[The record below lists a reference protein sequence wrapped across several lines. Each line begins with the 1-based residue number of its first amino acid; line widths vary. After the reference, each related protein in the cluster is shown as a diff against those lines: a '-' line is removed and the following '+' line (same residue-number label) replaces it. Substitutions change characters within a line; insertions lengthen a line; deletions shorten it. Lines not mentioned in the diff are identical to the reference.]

1 MAPRQVESVSHIDEW
16 RVIPS
21 NSAENKGNPGP
32 MAVTHDEMSET
43 AEKASELLRV
53 LANQKRLLILCK
65 LTGKELSVQELQDET
80 GLGQSTVSQQLA
92 KLRGEKLV
100 SARRQAQSVYYS
112 LSSREV
118 EAVIETLYG
127 LYCSPACDP
136 C

>member
-65 LTGKELSVQELQDET
+65 LGAGAS
-80 GLGQSTVSQQLA
+80 G
-92 KLRGEKLV
+92 
-100 SARRQAQSVYYS
+100 
-112 LSSREV
+112 
-118 EAVIETLYG
+118 
-127 LYCSPACDP
+127 
-136 C
+136 